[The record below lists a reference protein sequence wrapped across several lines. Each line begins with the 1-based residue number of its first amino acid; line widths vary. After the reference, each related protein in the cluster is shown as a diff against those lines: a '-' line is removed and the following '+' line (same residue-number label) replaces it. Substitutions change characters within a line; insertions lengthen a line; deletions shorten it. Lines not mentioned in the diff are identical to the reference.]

1 MGEPLLAATVI
12 GSWSFPG
19 WYEKFIGDVGSHP
32 DLFGPVDREEAV
44 RDAVR
49 LAIDDQLRAGLDR
62 ISDGEMQRVEF
73 NLGFYEYRGG
83 LPSHRCSGND
93 AGKVVERAGFRVRA
107 VPAAHERIDRDERGR
122 YLYLECVIE
131 TEGLMLYH
139 SGDSLAYDGLAEE
152 LGQKPFD
159 VLFPPINGR
168 DPARGVRGNMTA
180 TEGDQE
186 ESVTLGIDIGT
197 SGTKTLAIDDRGTIL
212 ASALA
217 EYPCSHP
224 NPGWSE
230 QDPELWWDATIKTVQ
245 SVLAAATFAPADVK
259 GIGLSGQM
267 HGSVFLDQAGAVIRP
282 ALLWNDQR
290 TAVEC
295 REIEER
301 AGGREA
307 LVKMVANPAL
317 TGFTAPKLLWVRRV
331 EPANWDRVRQVLLPK
346 DYVRYRLT
354 GAYATE
360 VSDASGTLLLDV
372 VNRRWSRELLGK
384 LEIDPALLPPCYESP
399 EVSGVVSETG
409 SAATGVPTGTPVV
422 GGGGDQPAGAV
433 GNGIVRQGVVSATM
447 GTSGVVFAHADQPRF
462 DPLGRLQRG
471 CHAVP
476 GAWHVMG
483 VVLSAGGSFRWFR
496 NELGKAE
503 VARAKEQ
510 GIDPYYVLTAEAA
523 LAGPGAEGLFFLPYL
538 TGERTPHFDPDAKGG
553 WIGLT
558 VRHGRPHLI
567 RAVLEGATFAM
578 RDSLELIREMG
589 VGIDQI
595 RLSGGG
601 ARNALWKQIQ
611 ADIYGCDVQTV
622 NSTEGPAFGV
632 ALLAQVGTGGFA
644 TVPEACDATIRAV
657 DSTAVDPK
665 VKAYYDRAYTVYR
678 QLYQDLRQSF
688 KTIDALVAEQGH

>member
-1 MGEPLLAATVI
+1 M
-12 GSWSFPG
+12 
-19 WYEKFIGDVGSHP
+19 
-32 DLFGPVDREEAV
+32 
-44 RDAVR
+44 
-49 LAIDDQLRAGLDR
+49 
-62 ISDGEMQRVEF
+62 
-73 NLGFYEYRGG
+73 
-83 LPSHRCSGND
+83 
-93 AGKVVERAGFRVRA
+93 
-107 VPAAHERIDRDERGR
+107 
-122 YLYLECVIE
+122 
-131 TEGLMLYH
+131 
-139 SGDSLAYDGLAEE
+139 
-152 LGQKPFD
+152 
-159 VLFPPINGR
+159 
-168 DPARGVRGNMTA
+168 
-180 TEGDQE
+180 
-186 ESVTLGIDIGT
+186 SVTLGIDIGT
-197 SGTKTLAIDDRGTIL
+197 SGTKTLALDDRGTIL
-212 ASALA
+212 ASASA

-354 GAYATE
+354 GTFATE

-384 LEIDPALLPPCYESP
+384 LEIDPSLLPPCYESP
-399 EVSGVVSETG
+399 EVSSVVSETG
-409 SAATGVPTGTPVV
+409 FKATGVPKGTPVV

-433 GNGIVRQGVVSATM
+433 GNGIVRQGVVSATI
-447 GTSGVVFAHADQPRF
+447 GTSGVVFAHADQPGF

-476 GAWHVMG
+476 GAWHLMG

-503 VARAKEQ
+503 VARGKEQ
-510 GIDPYYVLTAEAA
+510 GIDPYYVLSAEAA

-558 VRHGRPHLI
+558 IRHGRPHLI
-567 RAVLEGATFAM
+567 RALLEGVTFAM

-589 VGIDQI
+589 VGINQI

-601 ARNALWKQIQ
+601 ARNPLWRQIQ
-611 ADIYGCDVQTV
+611 ADIYGGDVHTL
-622 NSTEGPAFGV
+622 NSNEGPAFGV
-632 ALLAQVGTGGFA
+632 ALLAQVGTGAFRS
-644 TVPEACDATIRAV
+644 VPEASDATIRTV
-657 DSTAVDPK
+657 ESTAVDPK
-665 VKAYYDRAYTVYR
+665 VKAFYDKSYVVY
-678 QLYQDLRQSF
+678 QKLYRDLRESF
-688 KTIDALVAEQGH
+688 HSISELVAHSW